1 MTTKIYLGRVRNGVT
16 NLLSDEPVYLSKHTW
31 DCGWYWSLGYVG
43 NMKTHCHFEGQFLTG
58 SALEASE
65 VFSTTHI
72 TNAEWWVLRDL
83 FIQAYALQKAAEIY
97 RYGGHQTTKTGLT
110 DMLHSPEKAKAL
122 NADLGRLLDTLWDYA
137 SIAVAPKVDT
147 SIETIT

>member
-16 NLLSDEPVYLSKHTW
+16 NFLSDEPVYLSKHTW

-58 SALEASE
+58 PVLEASE
-65 VFSTTHI
+65 LFSKTNI

-83 FIQAYALQKAAEIY
+83 FIQAYALQEAAEVY
-97 RYGGHQTTKTGLT
+97 RYGGRQRRQAGLT
-110 DMLHSPEKAKAL
+110 DMLHSPEMAKAL
-122 NADLGRLLDTLWDYA
+122 NADLERILDTLWDYA
-137 SIAVAPKVDT
+137 VEAAKPKT
-147 SIETIT
+147 LEATT